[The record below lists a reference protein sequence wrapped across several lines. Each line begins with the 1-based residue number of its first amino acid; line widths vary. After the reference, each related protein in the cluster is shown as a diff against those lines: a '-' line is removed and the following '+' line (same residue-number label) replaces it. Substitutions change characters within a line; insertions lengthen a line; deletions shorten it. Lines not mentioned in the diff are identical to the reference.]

1 MNFAWDGDFAFGR
14 KQMRLYKEKNHL
26 GHGKIMT
33 VIMQLGN
40 VTCNLFTKVEKKMNI
55 IKPCN
60 EQVAGWFSLWAYI
73 TIAVTL
79 YFSLIYRKISLSII
93 Y

>member
-1 MNFAWDGDFAFGR
+1 
-14 KQMRLYKEKNHL
+14 MRLYKEKNHL

-40 VTCNLFTKVEKKMNI
+40 VNNLFTKVEKKMNI

-60 EQVAGWFSLWAYI
+60 EQVAG
-73 TIAVTL
+73 
-79 YFSLIYRKISLSII
+79 
-93 Y
+93 

>member
-1 MNFAWDGDFAFGR
+1 
-14 KQMRLYKEKNHL
+14 MRLYKEKKHL

-40 VTCNLFTKVEKKMNI
+40 VSYNLFTKVEKKMNI

-60 EQVAGWFSLWAYI
+60 EQVAG
-73 TIAVTL
+73 
-79 YFSLIYRKISLSII
+79 
-93 Y
+93 

>member
-1 MNFAWDGDFAFGR
+1 MIFAWDGDFAFGR

-40 VTCNLFTKVEKKMNI
+40 VSYNLFTKVEKKKEHNQAM
-55 IKPCN
+55 
-60 EQVAGWFSLWAYI
+60 
-73 TIAVTL
+73 
-79 YFSLIYRKISLSII
+79 
-93 Y
+93 

>member
-1 MNFAWDGDFAFGR
+1 MIFAWDGDFAFDR
-14 KQMRLYKEKNHL
+14 KHLRLYKEKTHL

-73 TIAVTL
+73 TIANTL